1 MTKQAA
7 TNGDE
12 SHRYLSQMDDMSLA
26 DESAAQTLESD
37 PDTLEVREDSMA
49 ILQDTMNEVR
59 GPLLLVVALVGT
71 AALVA
76 VGVMM
81 LRRAATRV

>member
-1 MTKQAA
+1 MTKQVA

-12 SHRYLSQMDDMSLA
+12 GHRYLSQMDDMSLA
-26 DESAAQTLESD
+26 DESAAQTPESD